1 MLNIDPCLSC
11 FIRRPSPPLAILDPL
26 DEEPSL
32 ADVLTLPE
40 VPGVLELPE
49 GEDELTA

>member
-1 MLNIDPCLSC
+1 MLNIEPCLSC
-11 FIRRPSPPLAILDPL
+11 FIRRSSPPPAILHPL

-40 VPGVLELPE
+40 LPGVLEVPE
-49 GEDELTA
+49 GEDKLTT

>member
-1 MLNIDPCLSC
+1 MLNIEPCLSC
-11 FIRRPSPPLAILDPL
+11 FIRRASPPLAIVDPL